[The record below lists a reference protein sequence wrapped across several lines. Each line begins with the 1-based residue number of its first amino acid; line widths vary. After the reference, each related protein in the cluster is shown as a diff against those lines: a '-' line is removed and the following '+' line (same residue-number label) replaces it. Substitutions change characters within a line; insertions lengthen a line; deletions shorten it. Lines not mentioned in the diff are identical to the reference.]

1 MSSEILGGAEDVL
14 KGNLGGAWD
23 IKHGYAGAYTDL
35 GIARKLGGAAAAY
48 SLRDIGAM
56 DGPVVRVRRSRD
68 HDERDFNALVVSS
81 IEEYITAPET
91 GWNTQPT
98 WAISGGAGNI
108 VSQSSTATTS
118 TLTVFAYGTNSTI
131 QRSDSAT
138 HIKAESGDVITVNLT
153 ITNLFQNAAMHFRN
167 NGSTVDSIGVSN
179 GTADYTVTA
188 TNTVTDLA
196 FIDIQT
202 PGDYSN
208 ATITFNSVSVTAKT
222 GFVTKWYDQSG
233 NNRPLIQTTAS
244 EQPMIV
250 ESGSFLNGVKSN
262 KATSNSDMQNLQ
274 VSTDGVNADFGTDDW
289 ATGASSKLGLIYVG
303 SVPASLI
310 FKTDSDA
317 VIWGGGR
324 AVSGYQS
331 GGLSLQI
338 VKGGNDTWK
347 LMNERQGLSPARTQE
362 GLQTSAQNTD
372 NDVIWYG
379 IADNRDFTVSVNG
392 AVETDTESAD
402 LDTRENAA
410 LSLFGSYG
418 GDGSSFYQRSGGGV
432 CKECYLYAG
441 TSITSIPT
449 VATEINEHYSIY
461 S

>member
-35 GIARKLGGAAAAY
+35 GIARKLGGAVAAY

-81 IEEYITAPET
+81 IEEYVTTPET

-98 WAISGGAGNI
+98 WSISGGAGNI

-153 ITNLFQNAAMHFRN
+153 ITNLFQNAAMHFRD
-167 NGSTVDSIGVSN
+167 NGSTVHSITVSN
-179 GTADYTVTA
+179 GTADYTITA
-188 TNTVTDLA
+188 PDTVTDLA

-250 ESGSFLNGVKSN
+250 ESGVFVNGVKSN
-262 KATSNSDMQNLQ
+262 KATSNSTMQNLQ
-274 VSTDGVNADFGTDDW
+274 VSTDGVSANFGTDDW
-289 ATGASSKLGLIYVG
+289 ASGASSKLGLIYVG
-303 SVPASLI
+303 NIQHALTVSTS
-310 FKTDSDA
+310 SNS

-324 AVSGYQS
+324 GVSGYQQ
-331 GGLSLQI
+331 GGVSLQVI
-338 VKGGNDTWK
+338 KSGNDSWK
-347 LMNERQGLSPARTQE
+347 LVNERTTGPTQI
-362 GLQTSAQNTD
+362 QNTFTLNSD
-372 NDVIWYG
+372 NDVILYG
-379 IADNRDFTVSVNG
+379 FADNREFTINING
-392 AVETDTESAD
+392 SGDTETESVD
-402 LDTRENAA
+402 LDTSENTP
-410 LSLFGSYG
+410 LSLFGAYDAGGGSY
-418 GDGSSFYQRSGGGV
+418 YQRSTGGV

-441 TSITSIPT
+441 TNITSIPT
-449 VATEINEHYSIY
+449 VATKINEHYSIY